1 MGELQKYP
9 SIVFFFF
16 FCSIF
21 FPSYMMPSSKQ
32 WNQLKTANYTFGI
45 HKIFCGLQKCSKER

>member
-21 FPSYMMPSSKQ
+21 QTMESTENS
-32 WNQLKTANYTFGI
+32 QLYF
-45 HKIFCGLQKCSKER
+45 